1 MLGLHNRLNGLI
13 IFLLAVSA
21 SSFSSWSYQ
30 CTTSIHSKNQRH
42 QKFVVRPFSTT
53 HNTPSSSRL
62 NLDSNDESDVST
74 VLLADS
80 DQLLLGIASTTAGFI
95 TLYSEYVLKSTG
107 CGLPAGPFGLVGA
120 AEGVSY
126 LGIVGMGAF
135 SLYQKFKT
143 GSGLPAGPGGILGL
157 GEGLSFLAIVTGL
170 VVFLLQI
177 INFGYIPN
185 AIPMEGGMCS

>member
-1 MLGLHNRLNGLI
+1 MGSHNRFSALI
-13 IFLLAVSA
+13 ITLFAVST
-21 SSFSSWSYQ
+21 SSFSSWNYQ
-30 CTTSIHSKNQRH
+30 YKTPIHLKSQGH
-42 QKFVVRPFSTT
+42 QKFAMHPFSAT

-74 VLLADS
+74 ALLADS
-80 DQLLLGIASTTAGFI
+80 DQLLLGVASTTAGFI

-143 GSGLPAGPGGILGL
+143 
-157 GEGLSFLAIVTGL
+157 T
-170 VVFLLQI
+170 
-177 INFGYIPN
+177 NFISPFQCTN
-185 AIPMEGGMCS
+185 TMLFFI